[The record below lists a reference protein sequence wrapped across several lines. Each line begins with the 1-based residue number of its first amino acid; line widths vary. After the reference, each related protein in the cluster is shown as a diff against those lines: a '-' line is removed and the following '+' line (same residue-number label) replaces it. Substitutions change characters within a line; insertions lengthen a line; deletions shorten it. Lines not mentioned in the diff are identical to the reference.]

1 MLRTNVKRTRYSIVG
16 LGKLGASMAAA
27 IAGRGFEVIGVD
39 VNASV
44 VESVNAGR
52 APVSE
57 TGLADAF
64 EINRARLSATAN
76 HSEAV
81 AQSDVTF
88 IIVPTPSDRTGMFSL
103 QYASYAFR
111 EIGRGLA
118 RKEGYHL
125 VVLTSTVVPGST
137 RQVLL
142 PQLEAASGK
151 KCGCDFGTCYSP
163 EFIALGSVIRD
174 FLNPDFTLVGEF
186 DERSGALLE
195 RCYAE
200 IVENGAP
207 CKRMSI
213 ENAELTKLAVNTFVT
228 TKIAYANMLA
238 ELCEGIPGGDVDVV
252 ADALGADK
260 RIGRRYLTGGLG
272 FGGPCFPRD
281 NIALSAFGRHVG
293 AAPDIAVAT
302 DAANSVPVRR
312 LVEQVGAAVWPES
325 TVAVLGLAYK
335 PQSHVIERSQGL
347 EAALAIAATG
357 IRVVCYDPLARDAAR
372 NALKDKALV
381 LDSIKA
387 CLDQA
392 DVVVIANPDPEFA
405 RLTSEDFP
413 QRSSPIQVIDCWRLL
428 RAQLEESAHVRY
440 RAIGVARDVGDA
452 LVRIWQPARE
462 ELSCPHGV
470 RILRDQDML
479 YKP

>member
-1 MLRTNVKRTRYSIVG
+1 MLRTNVEHTRYSIVG

-27 IAGRGFEVIGVD
+27 IAGRGFGVIGVD

-44 VESVNAGR
+44 VDAVNAGR

-57 TGLADAF
+57 TGLADAI

-81 AQSDVTF
+81 AQSNVTF
-88 IIVPTPSDRTGMFSL
+88 IIVPTPSDHTGMFSL

-118 RKEGYHL
+118 AKEDYHL

-137 RQVLL
+137 REVLL

-151 KCGCDFGTCYSP
+151 KCGCDFGICYSP
-163 EFIALGSVIRD
+163 EFIALGSIIRD

-195 RCYAE
+195 HYYGE

-238 ELCEGIPGGDVDVV
+238 ELCERIPGGDVDVV
-252 ADALGADK
+252 SDALGADK

-302 DAANSVPVRR
+302 DAANYVPVRR
-312 LVEQVGAAVWPES
+312 LVEQVGAAVRPES

-335 PQSHVIERSQGL
+335 PQSHVVERSQGL

-372 NALKDKALV
+372 NELKDKALV

-392 DVVVIANPDPEFA
+392 DVVVIANPDAEFA

-413 QRSSPIQVIDCWRLL
+413 ERSPPIQVIDCWRLL
-428 RAQLEESAHVRY
+428 RAQLEGSAHVRY
-440 RAIGVARDVGDA
+440 RAIGVAGDVGDA
-452 LVRIWQPARE
+452 LVRIWQTPRE
-462 ELSCPHGV
+462 
-470 RILRDQDML
+470 Q
-479 YKP
+479 

>member
-1 MLRTNVKRTRYSIVG
+1 MIGPFACK
-16 LGKLGASMAAA
+16 AAA
-27 IAGRGFEVIGVD
+27 
-39 VNASV
+39 
-44 VESVNAGR
+44 
-52 APVSE
+52 
-57 TGLADAF
+57 
-64 EINRARLSATAN
+64 
-76 HSEAV
+76 
-81 AQSDVTF
+81 
-88 IIVPTPSDRTGMFSL
+88 
-103 QYASYAFR
+103 
-111 EIGRGLA
+111 
-118 RKEGYHL
+118 
-125 VVLTSTVVPGST
+125 
-137 RQVLL
+137 
-142 PQLEAASGK
+142 
-151 KCGCDFGTCYSP
+151 
-163 EFIALGSVIRD
+163 
-174 FLNPDFTLVGEF
+174 DFTLVGEF
-186 DERSGALLE
+186 DQRSGALLE

-252 ADALGADK
+252 TDALGADK

-293 AAPDIAVAT
+293 AAPDIAVVT
-302 DAANSVPVRR
+302 DASNSVPVRR
-312 LVEQVGAAVWPES
+312 LVEQVGAAVWPKS

-372 NALKDKALV
+372 NEVKDKALV
-381 LDSIKA
+381 LDNIKA

-405 RLTSEDFP
+405 GLTSKDFP
-413 QRSSPIQVIDCWRLL
+413 QRSPPIQVIDCWRLL
-428 RAQLEESAHVRY
+428 RAQLEGSAHVRY
-440 RAIGVARDVGDA
+440 RAIGVAGDVGDA
-452 LVRIWQPARE
+452 LVRIWQPATR
-462 ELSCPHGV
+462 PHGV
-470 RILRDQDML
+470 RILRDQDIAV
-479 YKP
+479 

>member
-1 MLRTNVKRTRYSIVG
+1 MLRTNVKRTCYSIVG

-27 IAGRGFEVIGVD
+27 IAGRGFDVIGVD

-44 VESVNAGR
+44 VEAVNAGR

-57 TGLADAF
+57 TGLADAI
-64 EINRARLSATAN
+64 EINRARLSATAD

-88 IIVPTPSDRTGMFSL
+88 VIVPTPSDRTGMFSL

-111 EIGRGLA
+111 EVGRGLVG
-118 RKEGYHL
+118 KEGYHL

-142 PQLEAASGK
+142 PVLEAASGK
-151 KCGCDFGTCYSP
+151 KCGRDFGICYGP

-174 FLNPDFTLVGEF
+174 FLNPDMTLVGEF
-186 DERSGALLE
+186 DERSGASLE

-200 IVENGAP
+200 IVENAAP
-207 CKRMSI
+207 CKRMNL

-238 ELCEGIPGGDVDVV
+238 GLCEAIPGGDIDVV
-252 ADALGADK
+252 SDALGSDT

-281 NIALSAFGRHVG
+281 NIALSAFGQRVG
-293 AAPDIAVAT
+293 VGTDIAVTT
-302 DAANSVPVRR
+302 DAANRALVQR
-312 LVEQVGAAVWPES
+312 LVAHVRGVARPGT

-335 PQSHVIERSQGL
+335 PQSHVIERSQAL
-347 EAALAIAATG
+347 EAALAIAEAG
-357 IRVVCYDPLARDAAR
+357 IRVVCYDPLARSAAR
-372 NALKDKALV
+372 NELKDKALV
-381 LDSIKA
+381 LDSVAA
-387 CLDQA
+387 CLNQA

-405 RLTSEDFP
+405 RLGPEDFP
-413 QRSSPIQVIDCWRLL
+413 LCSTPVQVIDCWRLL
-428 RAQLEESAHVRY
+428 RAQLERSAHVRY
-440 RAIGVARDVGDA
+440 RAIGLAGDVGDA
-452 LVRIWQPARE
+452 IVRLWQP
-462 ELSCPHGV
+462 
-470 RILRDQDML
+470 
-479 YKP
+479 

>member
-1 MLRTNVKRTRYSIVG
+1 MLHPNENCTRYSIVG

-27 IAGRGFEVIGVD
+27 IAGRGFNVIGVD
-39 VNASV
+39 ISASV
-44 VESVNAGR
+44 VEAVNGGR

-57 TGLADAF
+57 TGLPEAI
-64 EINRARLSATAN
+64 EKNRAQLSATT
-76 HSEAV
+76 HHGEAL

-88 IIVPTPSDRTGMFSL
+88 VIVPTPSDRTGMFSL

-118 RKEGYHL
+118 AKHDYHL

-151 KCGCDFGTCYSP
+151 KCGRDFGLCYSP

-186 DERSGALLE
+186 DDQSGALLE
-195 RCYAE
+195 HCYAE

-207 CKRMSI
+207 CKRMSL

-238 ELCEGIPGGDVDVV
+238 EFCEGIPGGDVDLVS
-252 ADALGADK
+252 DALGADK

-281 NIALSAFGRHVG
+281 NIALSAFGRHLG
-293 AAPDIAVAT
+293 AGADIAVTT
-302 DAANSVPVRR
+302 DAANCTPVRR
-312 LVEQVGAAVWPES
+312 LVERVGAAVRPDS

-335 PQSHVIERSQGL
+335 PQSHVIERSQGM
-347 EAALAIAATG
+347 EAALAIAAAG

-372 NALKDKALV
+372 SELKDRALV
-381 LDSIKA
+381 LDSVKA

-392 DVVVIANPDPEFA
+392 DVVVIANADSEFA

-413 QRSSPIQVIDCWRLL
+413 QRNPPVQVIDCWRLL
-428 RAQLEESAHVRY
+428 RAQLAGSAKVQY
-440 RAIGVARDVGDA
+440 RAIGLAGDVGDA
-452 LVRIWQPARE
+452 IAGVWWQVE
-462 ELSCPHGV
+462 S
-470 RILRDQDML
+470 
-479 YKP
+479 

>member
-27 IAGRGFEVIGVD
+27 ITGRGFDVIGVD
-39 VNASV
+39 VDAAV
-44 VESVNAGR
+44 VETVNAGR

-57 TGLADAF
+57 TGLADAI

-81 AQSDVTF
+81 AHSDVTF

-118 RKEGYHL
+118 GKEDYHL

-151 KCGCDFGTCYSP
+151 KCGCDFGICYSP

-186 DERSGALLE
+186 DQRSGALLE

-252 ADALGADK
+252 TDALGADK

-293 AAPDIAVAT
+293 AAPDIAVVT
-302 DAANSVPVRR
+302 DASNSVPVRR
-312 LVEQVGAAVWPES
+312 LVEQVGAAVRPKS

-347 EAALAIAATG
+347 EAALAIAGTG

-372 NALKDKALV
+372 NEVKDKALV
-381 LDSIKA
+381 LDNIKA

-413 QRSSPIQVIDCWRLL
+413 QRSPPIQVIDCWRLL
-428 RAQLEESAHVRY
+428 RAQLEGSAHVRY
-440 RAIGVARDVGDA
+440 RAVGVAGDVGDA
-452 LVRIWQPARE
+452 LVRIWQPATR
-462 ELSCPHGV
+462 PHGV
-470 RILRDQDML
+470 RILRDQDIAV
-479 YKP
+479 